1 MLGAMPFTV
10 AVLSAI
16 LVYTWFLD
24 PRLPRNVVNVTIA
37 VVAALGVWHSRRA
50 REWGLDRRAFL
61 PALRLAALFTIPGV
75 LAILLAGVWLG
86 TIHDRR
92 DFLGSLGWLVIWG
105 GAQQWLLQTLVLRE
119 AQQVTSE
126 RTGILLAA
134 SLFAAVHLPNPFLTA
149 VTFVSGLA
157 WCATYARYP
166 NILPLAL
173 SHGLGTLAILYAF
186 DPSLTGRLRVG
197 YSYLLLDR

>member
-1 MLGAMPFTV
+1 MPFTV

-24 PRLPRNVVNVTIA
+24 HRLPRNVVNVTIA

-105 GAQQWLLQTLVLRE
+105 GAQQWLLQTLVLR
-119 AQQVTSE
+119 
-126 RTGILLAA
+126 
-134 SLFAAVHLPNPFLTA
+134 
-149 VTFVSGLA
+149 
-157 WCATYARYP
+157 
-166 NILPLAL
+166 
-173 SHGLGTLAILYAF
+173 
-186 DPSLTGRLRVG
+186 
-197 YSYLLLDR
+197 